1 MAHSTF
7 DSSTRSTGPQRWT
20 GRPQVPR
27 GLVTAMLE
35 FALATAAAGAEKQRH
50 LPIPPW
56 GFSLIAL
63 GLFFTLF
70 AITWAFR
77 SVGNRH

>member
-1 MAHSTF
+1 
-7 DSSTRSTGPQRWT
+7 
-20 GRPQVPR
+20 
-27 GLVTAMLE
+27 MLA
-35 FALATAAAGAEKQRH
+35 FALAVAADTAEKPRH
-50 LPIPPW
+50 LALPPW

-63 GLFFTLF
+63 TIFFVLF